1 MPKNSLREGQM
12 SEAAYVEDAA
22 QIARTLVAR
31 ERRGPGDTENAMR
44 RLEARYG
51 VPFNAWWSLRYR
63 KPKAIVAGLYA
74 RILAARDAEIARQ
87 QRILALEAEIAGK
100 RMGLSHPTVRDA
112 AALAGGSNV
121 VGEE

>member
-1 MPKNSLREGQM
+1 MSKFGLREGQM

-22 QIARTLVAR
+22 QIARSLVAR
-31 ERRGPGDTENAMR
+31 ESRGPGDTENAMR

-74 RILAARDAEIARQ
+74 RIKAAHAAECERHLRRLAIELEITKAVSGPDH
-87 QRILALEAEIAGK
+87 A
-100 RMGLSHPTVRDA
+100 SVA
-112 AALAGGSNV
+112 AAQAV
-121 VGEE
+121 VDAHLVEGE